1 MAWLDKLKG
10 KKKDEKSAQELND
23 SRVNLDEADSM
34 AEEKTRDEIPV
45 AEAGSHKISWFNK
58 IKSGLSKTRKNLTD
72 KVEALVKR
80 TGNMDE
86 DFWEELEEILIQAD
100 VGVKTSVNLIKSI
113 RTKARKEGI
122 KDAQEVLLLLREQV
136 EQMLQDN
143 EAQGETATGKPHII
157 LVVGVN
163 GAGKTTSIAK
173 LAHKYKSDKLRV
185 LLAAGDTYRAA
196 AIDQLQTWADRVGVE
211 LIKHQE
217 GSDPGAVV
225 FDSIAAA
232 KARKSDVLIIDTA
245 GRLQNKTNLM
255 KEISKVRKIIDREMP
270 DTISEVLLV
279 LDATT
284 GQNAISQ
291 ARLFQEA
298 TGISGIVLT
307 KLDGTAKGGIVLAI
321 ADELKLPVKYVGI
334 GEAIDDLR
342 EFSAAVFAEA
352 LFGE

>member
-1 MAWLDKLKG
+1 MAWFDKLKG
-10 KKKDEKSAQELND
+10 KKKQ
-23 SRVNLDEADSM
+23 
-34 AEEKTRDEIPV
+34 DEI
-45 AEAGSHKISWFNK
+45 AEDLNTSPEVSDEPLSGDKEEVTAGSEASKNKGWFNR
-58 IKSGLSKTRKNLTD
+58 IKTGLSKTRKNFTD

-80 TGNMDE
+80 TGSLDE

-100 VGVKTSVNLIKSI
+100 VGMKTTINLVQNV
-113 RTKARKEGI
+113 RNKARQEGV
-122 KDAQEVLLLLREQV
+122 KDPQEVIGLLRSEIEKV
-136 EQMLQDN
+136 LLNNESVWQDP
-143 EAQGETATGKPHII
+143 AGKPHII

-173 LAHKYKSDKLRV
+173 LAYKYKSEKQKV

-225 FDSIAAA
+225 FDSISAA
-232 KARKSDVLIIDTA
+232 KARKNDVLIIDTA
-245 GRLQNKTNLM
+245 GRLQNKVNLM
-255 KEISKVRKIIDREMP
+255 KEISKVKKIIEREAP
-270 DTISEVLLV
+270 DSESEVLLV

-291 ARLFQEA
+291 AKIFQEA
-298 TGISGIVLT
+298 TGISGIILT

-342 EFSAAVFAEA
+342 EFSATVFAEA
-352 LFGE
+352 LFGN